1 MDFVKPGYSRVLS
14 KNRDQEF
21 VEMVK
26 AIRGLVFVALSVVAV
41 AAVAAEELPAVEADD
56 RPADWRLNLA
66 KPKMMSFDRNEK
78 IYWIMKTSKG
88 EMKFELLPQ
97 VAPMHVTSTIYLTE
111 QGFYDGLVFHR
122 IIPKFMAQGG
132 DPLGNGSGGPGYVYS
147 GEFHPNVQHI
157 RGGFLSMANRGPG
170 TDGSQFFITFATTP
184 WLDGKHTIFGEIV
197 SGYPVLDAMERLGS
211 RSGRTREK
219 VFITTATIERV
230 KN

>member
-1 MDFVKPGYSRVLS
+1 MI
-14 KNRDQEF
+14 
-21 VEMVK
+21 K
-26 AIRGLVFVALSVVAV
+26 AIRGLVFAALSVVMI
-41 AAVAAEELPAVEADD
+41 AAVAAEELPTVEADA
-56 RPADWRLNLA
+56 RPADWKINLS
-66 KPKMMSFDRNEK
+66 KPEMMSFDRNEK
-78 IYWIMKTSKG
+78 IYWIMKTNKG

-147 GEFHPNVQHI
+147 GEFHPNVQHV
-157 RGGFLSMANRGPG
+157 RSGFLSMANRGPG
-170 TDGSQFFITFATTP
+170 TDGSQFFITFSAARS
-184 WLDGKHTIFGEIV
+184 LDGKHTIFGEIV

-219 VFITTATIERV
+219 VFIESATIERI

>member
-1 MDFVKPGYSRVLS
+1 MI
-14 KNRDQEF
+14 
-21 VEMVK
+21 K
-26 AIRGLVFVALSVVAV
+26 AIRGLVFATLSVVMI
-41 AAVAAEELPAVEADD
+41 AAVAAKELPTVEADA
-56 RPADWRLNLA
+56 RPADWRINLSR
-66 KPKMMSFDRNEK
+66 PEMMSFDRNEK
-78 IYWIMKTSKG
+78 IYWIMKTNKG

-111 QGFYDGLVFHR
+111 QGFYDGLAFHR

-147 GEFHPNVQHI
+147 GEFHPSVRHV
-157 RGGFLSMANRGPG
+157 RGGQLSMANRGPG
-170 TDGSQFFITFATTP
+170 TDGSQFFITFDAARS
-184 WLDGKHTIFGEIV
+184 LDGKHTIFGEIV

-219 VFITTATIERV
+219 VFIESATIERV